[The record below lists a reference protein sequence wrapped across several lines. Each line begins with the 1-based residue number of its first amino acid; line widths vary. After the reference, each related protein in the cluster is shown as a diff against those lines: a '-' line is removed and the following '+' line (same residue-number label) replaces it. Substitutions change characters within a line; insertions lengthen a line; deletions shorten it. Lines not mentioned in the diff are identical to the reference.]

1 MKPKLLLAL
10 AVVWSG
16 SFALSHADVT
26 TTIASTNSVQP
37 LRPRVLN
44 FMDVLRE
51 TGTKLGCHF
60 TLEYQG
66 FGITG
71 KETKATLPVR
81 VDLSADSIPSLI
93 SRLRDYLDGFMV
105 EEDAKNL
112 KIVHIIE
119 KVLADDKNYALN
131 KRISLNYFGRLAP
144 TNIPIP
150 AKPGY
155 ETTTGGLLAAVA
167 EKAGDIR
174 GGSDDVG
181 INNFLGMVSDR
192 GTRIN
197 VNATNETVR
206 SILTDCLPA
215 ANYSPVMWRAVTTT
229 QNGESC
235 VLVQF
240 FGQKS
245 TGNDFDQDL
254 VRQIPAILTECQTIK
269 PGMTRAELLKV
280 FTTEGGLWTGK
291 HRTFVYHRCPYIKVH
306 VDFTLSDPNQNVL
319 EERPTDTIS
328 NISKPYLDWG
338 VID

>member
-1 MKPKLLLAL
+1 MEFLY
-10 AVVWSG
+10 
-16 SFALSHADVT
+16 
-26 TTIASTNSVQP
+26 
-37 LRPRVLN
+37 
-44 FMDVLRE
+44 E
-51 TGTKLGCHF
+51 TSAKLGCHF
-60 TLEYQG
+60 TLERQG
-66 FGITG
+66 GRITG
-71 KETKATLPVR
+71 NESKATLPVR
-81 VDLSADSIPSLI
+81 IDLSADSIPSLV
-93 SRLRDYLDGFMV
+93 SKLRDYLDGFIV
-105 EEDAKNL
+105 VQDANNP

-131 KRISLNYFGRLAP
+131 KRISLNYFGKLAR

-174 GGSDDVG
+174 GGSDDST
-181 INNFLGMVSDR
+181 FLGMAGDCC
-192 GTRIN
+192 TRIN

-206 SILTDCLPA
+206 SILTDCLPS
-215 ANYSPVMWRAVTTT
+215 ANYNPVMWRAVRTT
-229 QNGESC
+229 QNGEPC

-254 VRQIPAILTECQTIK
+254 VRQIPAILTECETIK
-269 PGMTRAELLKV
+269 PGMTRVELLKV
-280 FTTEGGLWTGK
+280 FITEGGLWTGK
-291 HRTFVYHRCPYIKVH
+291 HRTFVYHRCPYIKVD